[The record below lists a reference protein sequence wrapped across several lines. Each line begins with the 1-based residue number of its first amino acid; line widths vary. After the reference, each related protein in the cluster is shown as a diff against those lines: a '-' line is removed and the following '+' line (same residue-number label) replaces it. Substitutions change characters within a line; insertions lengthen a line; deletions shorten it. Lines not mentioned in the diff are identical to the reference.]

1 MLSEQ
6 VKQDLKNPWLR
17 AILGTVA
24 VVVAVNIVF
33 IAYAFITPPNLVVK
47 DYYEQGKNYFHDRD
61 ARQKASA
68 TAWRLQLLLPDAIQA
83 NSPATCRL
91 YVMDHQGNPVRSGI
105 VHVSAYRPNDAS
117 YDFSIELKVVDA
129 GTFAAPISFPLPGN
143 WDLMARIDADGQRF
157 DSAQRIFVGK

>member
-47 DYYEQGKNYFHDRD
+47 DYYEQGKNYFHDKD

-91 YVMDHQGNPVRSGI
+91 
-105 VHVSAYRPNDAS
+105 
-117 YDFSIELKVVDA
+117 
-129 GTFAAPISFPLPGN
+129 
-143 WDLMARIDADGQRF
+143 
-157 DSAQRIFVGK
+157 